1 MKQLLSGLPNMV
13 TLLNLLFGCVAVV
26 FALRGEA
33 LPAGYCIF
41 FAAVCDFF
49 DGFLARLLKAYSD
62 IGKQLDSLAD
72 LVSFGVAPAAM
83 LFYEMNMALSNKLA
97 GDMSTFG
104 WELLAFFPFIVA
116 LFSALRLAKFN
127 VDTRQGD
134 QFLGLPTPAN
144 ALLIASFLMYTCT
157 HPALYVF
164 VNAPSIVMV
173 SAMLSLLLVS
183 ETPMLALKFKG
194 FSFKPNSRRY
204 VFILLVLL
212 IALFT
217 LITGQVFTFA
227 VMLIV
232 LCYILYSIILLFI
245 PRNS

>member
-1 MKQLLSGLPNMV
+1 MKQLLSYVPNMV

-26 FALRGEA
+26 LALRGDM

-41 FAAVCDFF
+41 LAAVCDFF

-83 LFYEMNMALSNKLA
+83 LYYEMNTACQPA
-97 GDMSTFG
+97 GYPGTFA
-104 WELLAFFPFIVA
+104 WELLVFFPFIVA

-144 ALLIASFLMYTCT
+144 ALLIASFLMYACT
-157 HPALYVF
+157 HQALDVF

-173 SAMLSLLLVS
+173 SVILSLLLVS
-183 ETPMLALKFKG
+183 EIPMLALKFKG

-212 IALFT
+212 IALLT

-227 VMLIV
+227 VMLVI
-232 LCYILYSIILLFI
+232 LCYILYSVILLFI